1 MNNELT
7 LEELNKLVNNLSIE
21 EKFDF
26 MCKEEEIKFIKN
38 LVAYRKN
45 KGISQRELAKIT
57 GLTQQAICS
66 LEKLDRKPTLLN
78 LIKYLKGLDLNIN
91 KIF

>member
-7 LEELNKLVNNLSIE
+7 LKELNKIVNNLSNE

-26 MCKEEEIKFIKN
+26 ICKEEEIKFIKN
-38 LVAYRKN
+38 LVTYRKN

-78 LIKYLKGLDLNIN
+78 LIKYLKGLGLNIN